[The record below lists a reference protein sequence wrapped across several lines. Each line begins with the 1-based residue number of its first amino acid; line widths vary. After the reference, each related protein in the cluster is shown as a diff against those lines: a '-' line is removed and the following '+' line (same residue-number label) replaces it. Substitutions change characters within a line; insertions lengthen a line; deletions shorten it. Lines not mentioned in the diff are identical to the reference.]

1 MAKPKGGK
9 KKGSKKKTKTKQK
22 PVPEEITLSSDT
34 EEEKEADEVMEV
46 DHDEDD
52 DHHVDQDMDEE
63 PTEDINGEDEHKPDA
78 VNGDAGIKTIKI
90 LSKDSSKPSEENV
103 DEEHRNSEEMINGD
117 GEPRDKSNSN
127 DENKTDSENL
137 ITPPNENGGAAV
149 KNSEEK
155 QTENPQGFQVDIKPV
170 VVLPIGK
177 DIAEPPE
184 KLKPAHIWNEEE
196 LKEQNLH
203 LNPRYACCFTA
214 VFFFYFPR

>member
-1 MAKPKGGK
+1 MAKLKGGK

-52 DHHVDQDMDEE
+52 DQPVDQDVDEE
-63 PTEDINGEDEHKPDA
+63 PSEDINGEDEHEPDA
-78 VNGDAGIKTIKI
+78 VNGDAGIKTIKL
-90 LSKDSSKPSEENV
+90 LSKDSNKTLSENV
-103 DEEHRNSEEMINGD
+103 DEEEQLK
-117 GEPRDKSNSN
+117 PTSN
-127 DENKTDSENL
+127 DENKIDSENL
-137 ITPPNENGGAAV
+137 ITSPNENGGAAV

-155 QTENPQGFQVDIKPV
+155 QTENPQGFHVDIKPV
-170 VVLPIGK
+170 EVLPIGK

-184 KLKPAHIWNEEE
+184 KLKPAHIWSKKD

-203 LNPRYACCFTA
+203 LNPS
-214 VFFFYFPR
+214 

>member
-1 MAKPKGGK
+1 MAKLKKGGRK
-9 KKGSKKKTKTKQK
+9 SKATKKKTKTK
-22 PVPEEITLSSDT
+22 PEPEEITLSSDT
-34 EEEKEADEVMEV
+34 EEEKDDEVMEV
-46 DHDEDD
+46 DEVEDD
-52 DHHVDQDMDEE
+52 DVEDPADQDDVSGGDQHE
-63 PTEDINGEDEHKPDA
+63 PDVA
-78 VNGDAGIKTIKI
+78 VNGGVVKTIKL

-117 GEPRDKSNSN
+117 GEPRDKSTSN

-170 VVLPIGK
+170 EVLPIGK

-184 KLKPAHIWNEEE
+184 KLKPAHIWSKKD

-203 LNPRYACCFTA
+203 LNPR
-214 VFFFYFPR
+214 